1 MTIYSI
7 VHTRCA
13 QLIVDLNVTNKKVI
27 VIGGGTE
34 GLRKVHG
41 LLDQG
46 CEITMITNRLNK
58 ELKKLSDD
66 GKLRLIKRRI
76 NNASILN
83 EFSNIFLILAATD
96 DKELNRKLVEKGRSI
111 GSFVYAADDPIISD
125 FSYTSLVNIE
135 GLIQVAISTSG
146 KSPIMARKIRIKVE
160 KMLRKIINESD
171 ISNIILQEYA
181 RKMAK
186 LKIDTVRERKEFLYS
201 LIKDKNIQYLLR
213 SHKLDQAKMTALHR
227 LKNWEKMS
235 KICIQ

>member
-1 MTIYSI
+1 M
-7 VHTRCA
+7 
-13 QLIVDLNVTNKKVI
+13 IVDLNVTNKKAI

-41 LLDQG
+41 LIDQG
-46 CEITMITNRLNK
+46 CEITLITNRLNK
-58 ELKKLSDD
+58 DIKKLSDD

-83 EFSNIFLILAATD
+83 EFSDIFLILAATD
-96 DKELNRKLVEKGRSI
+96 NKELNRKLVERGRSI

-125 FSYTSLVNIE
+125 FSYTSLVNID

-146 KSPIMARKIRIKVE
+146 KSPIMARKIRMKVE
-160 KMLRKIINESD
+160 KMVHKIINESD

-186 LKIDTVRERKEFLYS
+186 QEIVTVRERKEFLYS

-213 SHKLDQAKMTALHR
+213 SNKLDQAKMIALQM
-227 LKNWEKMS
+227 LKNWEK
-235 KICIQ
+235 

>member
-213 SHKLDQAKMTALHR
+213 SHKLDQAKMTALDR

-235 KICIQ
+235 KTCIQ

>member
-7 VHTRCA
+7 VHPRCA

-58 ELKKLSDD
+58 ELKRLSDD

-235 KICIQ
+235 KTCIQ

>member
-1 MTIYSI
+1 MSIYSI

-13 QLIVDLNVTNKKVI
+13 QLIVDLNLTNKKAI

-58 ELKKLSDD
+58 DIKKLSDD

-76 NNASILN
+76 KNASILN
-83 EFSNIFLILAATD
+83 EFSDIFLILAATD
-96 DKELNRKLVEKGRSI
+96 NKELNRKLVERGRSI

-146 KSPIMARKIRIKVE
+146 KSPIMARKIRMKVE
-160 KMLRKIINESD
+160 KMVRKIINESD
-171 ISNIILQEYA
+171 TSNIILQEYA
-181 RKMAK
+181 RKIAK
-186 LKIDTVRERKEFLYS
+186 REIVTVRERKEFLYS

-213 SHKLDQAKMTALHR
+213 SNKLDQAKMIALNM
-227 LKNWEKMS
+227 LKNWEK
-235 KICIQ
+235 

>member
-1 MTIYSI
+1 
-7 VHTRCA
+7 
-13 QLIVDLNVTNKKVI
+13 

-41 LLDQG
+41 LIDQG
-46 CEITMITNRLNK
+46 CEITLITNRLNK
-58 ELKKLSDD
+58 DIKKLSDD

-83 EFSNIFLILAATD
+83 EFSDIFLILAATD
-96 DKELNRKLVEKGRSI
+96 NKELNRKLVEMGRSI

-125 FSYTSLVNIE
+125 FSYTSLVNID

-146 KSPIMARKIRIKVE
+146 KSPIMARKIRMKVE
-160 KMLRKIINESD
+160 RMVHKIINESD

-186 LKIDTVRERKEFLYS
+186 QEIVTVRERKEFLYS

-213 SHKLDQAKMTALHR
+213 SNKLDQAKMIALQK
-227 LKNWEKMS
+227 LKNWEK
-235 KICIQ
+235 